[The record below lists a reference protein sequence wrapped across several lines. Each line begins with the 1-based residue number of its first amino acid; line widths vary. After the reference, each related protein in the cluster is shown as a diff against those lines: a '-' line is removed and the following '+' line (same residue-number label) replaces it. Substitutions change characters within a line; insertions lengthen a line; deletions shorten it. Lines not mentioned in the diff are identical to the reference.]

1 MEVGRKLTI
10 GVKFEINVREMKAR
24 ETVSVD
30 SFISQVLWW
39 YVNGI
44 QLAKV
49 ELLIDRTSS

>member
-30 SFISQVLWW
+30 SFISQVL
-39 YVNGI
+39 
-44 QLAKV
+44 
-49 ELLIDRTSS
+49 

>member
-1 MEVGRKLTI
+1 
-10 GVKFEINVREMKAR
+10 MKAR